1 MEIREAELGYEG
13 ELLKLFRA
21 LDQETEFMLME
32 PGERKTTIKKQAN
45 IINKLTKTNT
55 QVLFV
60 ASEGEKIVGFVG
72 GTGGTVNRQRHS
84 IHITM
89 GVLAS
94 FWSRGIGSQLLH
106 AISTWSVSN
115 RFHRIELLVIEDNER
130 AISLYKRSGFE
141 IEGVKHDSLLIS
153 GKYINEYFMAKLI

>member
-1 MEIREAELGYEG
+1 MEIREAELGDEE

-45 IINKLTKTNT
+45 IINKVTKTNT
-55 QVLFV
+55 RVLFV
-60 ASEGEKIVGFVG
+60 ANEGGKIVGFVG

-84 IHITM
+84 IHIAM

-94 FWSRGIGSQLLH
+94 FWSRGIGSQLLRT
-106 AISTWSVSN
+106 ISTWSASN
-115 RFHRIELLVIEDNER
+115 HFHRIELLVIEDNER